1 MGAIGEL
8 YRRVPTLAKAVP
20 WVVLLVFAAEMVQHA
35 AEIRLGMYEEGLMSA
50 DAKRMRLAFALPKVL
65 AILAAVI
72 FALRWWRFDGDSRRA
87 ARPTLALFTGLA
99 IVILV
104 QAGAEILMIL
114 LVRLAGAALGT
125 GARIVPVLSG
135 GFLLAWL
142 VVATLLYPW
151 YVGLLTEDR
160 SMTLRRSAAGAF
172 GRMWV
177 SFGLLLAGIAPAMAL
192 HYALGYAAEGRPE
205 PLVWA
210 LMLIDAAV
218 VAFLA
223 LALASTYFTLY
234 RRAAERRPVE
244 SP

>member
-1 MGAIGEL
+1 MEAIREI
-8 YRRVPTLAKAVP
+8 YARVPALAKAAP
-20 WVVLLVFAAEMVQHA
+20 WLVLLVFAAEMVQHA
-35 AEIRLGMYEEGLMSA
+35 AEIRLGMYEEGLISA
-50 DAKRMRLAFALPKVL
+50 DSRRTRLAFALPKVL

-104 QAGAEILMIL
+104 QAGAEMLMIL

-172 GRMWV
+172 GRMWA
-177 SFGLLLAGIAPAMAL
+177 SFGLLLAGILPAMAL

-210 LMLIDAAV
+210 LMLVDAAV

-234 RRAAERRPVE
+234 RRAAERAPA
-244 SP
+244 